1 MVRALSNLMVAQPWY
16 LLWSL
21 LALLPLLL
29 KNYPAFPYPT
39 LARLPADALSLWVE
53 RAWRLLGA
61 LAIVFIA
68 IGLSG
73 IYWTENMVERV
84 GSGAHVMIVL
94 DRSASMNDDFADPPA
109 GERESKMAA
118 ARRVLQDFVSQ
129 GKEDLLGMVTFS
141 TSPILAAP
149 LGGDR
154 EAVLAGLQATEA
166 GGMGFTAVARGLGM
180 ALEYYKGRPVTGSRA
195 VLLVSDGGAY
205 LDAKTQEMLRNM
217 FQRENASLFWLYLRS
232 ANGASLKVA
241 PAEGDEDA
249 YPEYQLHRYFGALG
263 TSYRVYEAD
272 NPLAVERALQDISRL
287 KNKPV
292 RYTQAAPRLD
302 LSWLFYLLALLCAGC
317 VLALHLTEIKQWR
330 NA

>member
-1 MVRALSNLMVAQPWY
+1 MMQAHANLMVGQPWY

-21 LALLPLLL
+21 LALFPLLM
-29 KNYPAFPYPT
+29 KNYPAFPYPS
-39 LARLPADALSLWVE
+39 LARLPVDALSVWIE
-53 RAWRLLGA
+53 RLWRLLGA

-68 IGLSG
+68 MGLSG
-73 IYWTENMVERV
+73 IYWAENIVERV

-129 GKEDLLGMVTFS
+129 GREDLLGMVTFS

-154 EAVLAGLQATEA
+154 EAVLAGLSATEA

-180 ALEYYKGRPVTGSRA
+180 ALDYYKGRPVTGSRV

-217 FQRENASLFWLYLRS
+217 FQREGASLFWLYLRS

-249 YPEYQLHRYFGALG
+249 YPEYQLHRYFGTLG
-263 TSYRVYEAD
+263 TPYRAYEAD
-272 NPLAVERALQDISRL
+272 NPLAVERALADIGRL

-292 RYTQAAPRLD
+292 RYYQTAPRRD
-302 LSWLFYLLALLCAGC
+302 LSWLFYLLALLSGC
-317 VLALHLTEIKQWR
+317 GVLALHLTEVKKWR
-330 NA
+330 SA